1 MQLKYNKLNF
11 EFFIAKRLVNTKHQK
26 SLSHVFIRIAVIA
39 TALSLIVMILSVSIL
54 DGFKS
59 AIKDKLVGFGSHIVV
74 SKHDANYSLET
85 NPILKEQS
93 TIDKIS
99 QIDGVVN
106 VQTFAIKAGLV
117 KTEFETQGVV
127 LKGIGDDFDWTFFD
141 NNFVK
146 GRRLDVSQGSVTNK
160 EVIISEE
167 LSKIADLDTGD
178 NLYMYFIED
187 QARMRKYEIVGIYNT
202 GMQEYDKLYVLAD
215 IHDVEKLNDWNYQA
229 QEEVS
234 GYEII
239 IDNFKHLDNITDE
252 VERQVGFQFDING
265 EKLKV
270 SSIIQLNPQ
279 IFDWLSLLDLNA
291 IVLLVIMIVIA
302 SMNMITAL
310 FILILERTRT
320 IGVLK
325 SVGAQNWSI
334 RKIFIYNGLYI
345 LMKGLIWGNFIGIGL
360 ALLQHFTHLIPLDPA
375 MYYIDYVPLELNFI
389 KAIIIN
395 VGMIVLT
402 FLVLILPSFIITK
415 ISPVKAIK
423 FN

>member
-1 MQLKYNKLNF
+1 MQHKISKLNF
-11 EFFIAKRLVNTKHQK
+11 EFFIAKRLSNSKQQK

-59 AIKDKLVGFGSHIVV
+59 AIKNKLVGFGSHIVV
-74 SKHDANYSLET
+74 SKHDANYSFET
-85 NPILKEQS
+85 NPIVKDQS
-93 TIDKIS
+93 IIEKIK
-99 QIDGVVN
+99 QIDGVKH
-106 VQTFAIKAGLV
+106 VQTFAIKAGIV

-127 LKGIGDDFDWTFFD
+127 LKGVGKDFDWTFFD
-141 NNFVK
+141 ENLVK
-146 GRRLDVSQGSVTNK
+146 GRRLSVSEGAMTNK
-160 EVIISEE
+160 EVIISQD
-167 LSKIADLDTGD
+167 LANIADLDTGD

-187 QARMRKYEIVGIYNT
+187 QARMRKYDIVGIYNT
-202 GMQEYDKLYVLAD
+202 GMQEYDRLYVLAD
-215 IHDVEKLNDWNYQA
+215 IHDVEKLNNWNYFED
-229 QEEVS
+229 EEVS
-234 GYEII
+234 GYEIL
-239 IDNFKHLDNITDE
+239 IDNFKKSDQITEE
-252 VERQVGFQFDING
+252 VERNVGFQFDING

-270 SSIIQLNPQ
+270 SSIIELNPQ
-279 IFDWLSLLDLNA
+279 IFDWLGLLDLNA

-325 SVGAQNWSI
+325 SIGAENWSI

-345 LMKGLIWGNFIGIGL
+345 LFKGLIWGNIIGIGF
-360 ALLQHFTHLIPLDPA
+360 ALLQQYTHFIPLDPA
-375 MYYIDYVPLELNFI
+375 MYYIDYVPLEINFI
-389 KAIIIN
+389 KALVIN
-395 VGMIVLT
+395 LGLIGLT
-402 FLVLILPSFIITK
+402 FFVLILPSFIITK